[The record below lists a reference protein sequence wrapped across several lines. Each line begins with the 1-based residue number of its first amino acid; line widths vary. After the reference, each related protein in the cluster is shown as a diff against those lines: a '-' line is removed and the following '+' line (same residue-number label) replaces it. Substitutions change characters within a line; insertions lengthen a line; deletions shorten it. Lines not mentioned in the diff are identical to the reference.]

1 MNKDISRHCLR
12 EIVDLKGKIRMP
24 LSVGSEGQLVLLISS
39 VRSLAKSI

>member
-12 EIVDLKGKIRMP
+12 EIVDLKEKIRMP